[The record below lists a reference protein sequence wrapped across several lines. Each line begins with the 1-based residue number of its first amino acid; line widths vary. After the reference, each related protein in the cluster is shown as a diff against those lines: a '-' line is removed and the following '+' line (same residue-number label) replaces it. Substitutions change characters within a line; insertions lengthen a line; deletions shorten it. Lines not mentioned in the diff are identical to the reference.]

1 MITIPGLNPK
11 QKALC
16 DIMWTLE
23 EYDAVEAFIATL
35 PRAERKECRTLIQL
49 MVMAFADEVT
59 VNVTEAR
66 EVLNQ
71 FTL

>member
-16 DIMWTLE
+16 DIMWGLE
-23 EYDAVEAFIATL
+23 EYNAVEAFIATL
-35 PRAERKECRTLIQL
+35 PKAERLECRSLIQ
-49 MVMAFADEVT
+49 MMIMAFADEI
-59 VNVTEAR
+59 TEINEAKTLLK
-66 EVLNQ
+66 E

>member
-16 DIMWTLE
+16 DIMWGLE
-23 EYDAVEAFIATL
+23 EYNAVEAFIATL
-35 PRAERKECRTLIQL
+35 PKAERLECRTLIQ
-49 MVMAFADEVT
+49 MMIMAFADEI
-59 VNVTEAR
+59 TEVEQAQSLLK
-66 EVLNQ
+66 E